1 MAELWKYG
9 LLIGVG
15 AIAGFLNVNAGGGSS
30 LTLPTLI
37 FLGLDSAVANGS
49 NRISIFIQNI
59 FAISSFHKQKVHQFR
74 ESLIYS
80 LFTLPGVVLG
90 SLMSIR
96 ISDEWFQRI
105 LAIVMIGIVLTM
117 FFPRSGKIY
126 QDAKSKV
133 KSKWQIYLALLFI
146 GFYGGFIQV
155 GVGFLLMAAL
165 YHLLRISLVYV
176 NMHKVFIV
184 MIYMIPSLIIFIVTG
199 NIHWG
204 FGITLSL
211 GNAIGGWW
219 GAKVQVKGGER
230 IICLV
235 LAAAI
240 VIMASKLLKIF

>member
-15 AIAGFLNVNAGGGSS
+15 IVAGFINVNAGGGSS
-30 LTLPTLI
+30 LTLPVLI

-59 FAISSFHKQKVHQFR
+59 FAVSVFHKQKVYQLR

-96 ISDEWFQRI
+96 ISNEWFQRI

-117 FFPRSGKIY
+117 FFPQSGKVY
-126 QDAKSKV
+126 QDINSKV

-165 YHLLRISLVYV
+165 YHLLQINLVYV
-176 NMHKVFIV
+176 NMHKVFVV

-199 NIHWG
+199 NVHWG
-204 FGITLSL
+204 FGIALSL

-230 IICLV
+230 IIRLV
-235 LAAAI
+235 LAVAI
-240 VIMASKLLKIF
+240 VIMAIKLLKIF

>member
-1 MAELWKYG
+1 MTEIWKYG

-15 AIAGFLNVNAGGGSS
+15 IIAGFINVNAGGGSS

-117 FFPRSGKIY
+117 FFPQSAKVY

-211 GNAIGGWW
+211 GNAIGAWW

-230 IICLV
+230 IIRLV

>member
-15 AIAGFLNVNAGGGSS
+15 IVAGFINVNAGGGSS
-30 LTLPTLI
+30 LTLPALI

-59 FAISSFHKQKVHQFR
+59 FAISAFHKAKVHQYR

-117 FFPRSGKIY
+117 FFPQSTKVY
-126 QDAKSKV
+126 QDSKSRV

-184 MIYMIPSLIIFIVTG
+184 MIYMIPSLTIFIVTG

-219 GAKVQVKGGER
+219 GARVQVKGGEK
-230 IICLV
+230 IIRLV

-240 VIMASKLLKIF
+240 VIMAIKLLKIF